1 MDVLDENM
9 TAKEV
14 PDKIAELDK
23 SRSQLH
29 LQNTEMKNLLGA
41 ANDEMTAL
49 RSENDAFRKRVD
61 ALEQTLNSQRL
72 EAQLVK
78 LPMVNGFDVRQSTRV
93 EQQELQEDESNL
105 IKEENAKLTAKVRR
119 LQVQREQDKKSLS
132 EFSVALQNI
141 EREALQQKDEFIEQ
155 NKLQLKQAEE
165 TVEEYSNIIK
175 DLRETNQLLR
185 SQLEDRED
193 EALLATYS
201 DSVGENEASHHP
213 VMTFAEEIMLLVAPV
228 EMKSITAPSMDSVQE
243 DTKAEELT
251 SPPANQPTNR
261 CTEAN
266 EFSTRKMY
274 VVCMVI
280 ITILLILATAA
291 HARNLD
297 FLPLHSLWRSLCRML
312 QPYFSVHYG
321 ALPPI

>member
-78 LPMVNGFDVRQSTRV
+78 LPMVNGFD
-93 EQQELQEDESNL
+93 EDESNL